1 LTSAVA
7 ATALASSQQS
17 QSQSQQQKNGED
29 GLTRSTST
37 GRNGEDYYKAVN
49 FLDAALDIVT
59 TSAAKKKQQA
69 PSNKAISFSKL

>member
-7 ATALASSQQS
+7 ATALASSQ